1 MLRGEGRD
9 DGDTLMKRK
18 LRLFQPSAWAPKT
31 RRAVLITVI
40 AVIALFAGAVTVSLI
55 NNWQVEFRD
64 LPGET
69 LTVECGSG
77 FELPDV
83 TAELRGSIFCTG
95 GRELEVERSGEV
107 DVSKTGEYTVEWSV
121 SYFGGSQTRACT
133 VSVVDTT
140 PPEITLVPEEREYIL
155 PDAEYDDPGY
165 AAADLAD
172 GDLTASVT
180 RVIEGRVATYTVTD
194 SAGNTATVTRE
205 IPFNDPIPPEITLKG
220 EKSYDFKVGEG
231 KFEEPGYTA
240 SDNLD
245 GDLTDNVEVK
255 GSVDNAVPG
264 VYTLRYV
271 VRDSYGNE
279 RTVKRTVTIR
289 RADGTVPGSE
299 GSGGSGGSG
308 DDDSPE
314 IDGSGKVVYLTF
326 DDGPSKYTEK
336 LLDVLAKYNVKATFF
351 VVKTGRV
358 DLIAREAAE
367 GHTVAV
373 HSLTHEYKDIYASE
387 EAYFKDFNAM
397 NEIIKEKTGSYSKL
411 LRFPGGSSNTVSRFN
426 KGIMTRLAALVEEK
440 GYKYFD
446 WNVSSGDAGGT
457 TSTEQV
463 YKNVING
470 IKNRKY
476 SVVLQHDIKGFS
488 VNAVEKII
496 QWGLEHGFTFLPLT
510 EDSPGAH
517 FSKLNN

>member
-1 MLRGEGRD
+1 MSRD
-9 DGDTLMKRK
+9 PGFGAFKSKRK
-18 LRLFQPSAWAPKT
+18 PRKALMIAAI
-31 RRAVLITVI
+31 AVL
-40 AVIALFAGAVTVSLI
+40 ALFAVALSLSVF
-55 NNWQVEFRD
+55 NKWQVEFRG
-64 LPGET
+64 LPDEEIF
-69 LTVECGSG
+69 VECGS
-77 FELPDV
+77 EYAPPEV
-83 TAELRGSIFCTG
+83 TAELRGRIFSRD
-95 GRELEVERSGEV
+95 GRELEVSRSGEV
-107 DVSKTGEYTVEWSV
+107 DASTPGEYLLEWRV
-121 SYFGGSQTRACT
+121 SYFGGSQTRSCLVT
-133 VSVVDTT
+133 VADTT
-140 PPEITLVPEEREYIL
+140 PPVITLTPEEREYVM
-155 PDAEYDDPGY
+155 PDEEYEDPGY
-165 AAADLAD
+165 AAVDAVD
-172 GDLTASVT
+172 GDLTASVV
-180 RVIEGRVATYTVTD
+180 RVIEGNKATYTVTD
-194 SAGNTATVTRE
+194 SAGNTAVETRV
-205 IPFNDPIPPEITLKG
+205 IPFHDPIPPEITLKG

-240 SDNLD
+240 TDNLD
-245 GDLTDNVEVK
+245 GDLTDKVEVK
-255 GSVDNAVPG
+255 GAVDNAVPG
-264 VYTLRYV
+264 VYVLRYV
-271 VRDSYGNE
+271 VKDSYGNE

-289 RADGTVPGSE
+289 NADGTVPGADT
-299 GSGGSGGSG
+299 G

-314 IDGSGKVVYLTF
+314 VDGSGKIIYLTF

-351 VVKTGRV
+351 VVKTGRT

-373 HSLTHEYKDIYASE
+373 HSLTHEYSKIYASE
-387 EAYFKDFNAM
+387 EAYFADLDAM

-411 LRFPGGSSNTVSRFN
+411 LRFPGGSSNSVSRN
-426 KGIMTRLAALVEEK
+426 YCKGIMTRLTQAVEEK

-470 IKNRKY
+470 VKNRKY
-476 SVVLQHDIKGFS
+476 SIVLQHDIKGFS

-496 QWGLEHGFTFLPLT
+496 VWGLDHGFTFLPLT

>member
-1 MLRGEGRD
+1 
-9 DGDTLMKRK
+9 MKRK
-18 LRLFQPSAWAPKT
+18 IKLFHPSVWAPKT
-31 RRAVLITVI
+31 RRAALITAA
-40 AVIALFAGAVTVSLI
+40 AVVLLFAAAVTLSLV

-69 LTVECGSG
+69 LTVECGSDYT
-77 FELPDV
+77 LPDV
-83 TAELRGSIFCTG
+83 TAELRGNVFCTG
-95 GRELEVERSGEV
+95 GRELEVGRSGEV
-107 DVSKTGEYTVEWSV
+107 DVSRAGEYAVEWSV
-121 SYFGGSQTRACT
+121 SYFGGSQTRVCL

-165 AAADLAD
+165 AATDLAD

-180 RVIEGRVATYTVTD
+180 RVIEGRIATYTVTD
-194 SAGNTATVTRE
+194 SAGNTATATRE

-231 KFEEPGYTA
+231 SFEEPGYTA

-245 GDLTDNVEVK
+245 GDLTDKVEVK
-255 GSVDNAVPG
+255 GAVDNATPG

-279 RTVKRTVTIR
+279 RTVKRTVTVR
-289 RADGTVPGSE
+289 NADGTVPGADA
-299 GSGGSGGSG
+299 G
-308 DDDSPE
+308 DDESPE
-314 IDGSGKVVYLTF
+314 VDGSGKVIYLTF

-336 LLDVLAKYNVKATFF
+336 LLDVLKKYNVKATFF
-351 VVKTGRV
+351 VVKTGRT

-367 GHTVAV
+367 GHTVAI
-373 HSLTHEYKDIYASE
+373 HSLTHEYGKIYASE
-387 EAYFKDFNAM
+387 EAYFADLDAM

-411 LRFPGGSSNTVSRFN
+411 LRFPGGSSNSVSRN
-426 KGIMTRLAALVEEK
+426 YCKGIMTRLTQAVEEK

-470 IKNRKY
+470 VKNRKY

-496 QWGLEHGFTFLPLT
+496 VWGLEHGFTFLPLT